1 MLLKLVLT
9 NKFEKDLNR
18 AKKRGK
24 ELKKFYIIVRKLV
37 KNEKLVAKYKNH
49 KLKGNYKNRWELH
62 IEDDWFLVYKKEK
75 NTIILE
81 RTGSHSDLF

>member
-1 MLLKLVLT
+1 MAPQLKLT
-9 NKFEKDLNR
+9 NKFEKELNK

-24 ELKKFYIIVRKLV
+24 KLKKFYAVVKKLLN
-37 KNEKLVAKYKNH
+37 NENLPAKYKNH

-62 IEDDWFLVYKKEK
+62 IEDDWLLVYKKEK
-75 NTIILE
+75 NVIILE